1 MGNLAR
7 KVEMGCEDFKPFLDA
22 YIDEE
27 FGERER
33 ADMEAH
39 LNVCDKCRGLV
50 QSQITF
56 KEQFIRHLGEEKAPE
71 SLRMRVLEGLE
82 GIELETSEAEQG
94 RRFLPSRVHAGWI
107 VGPLAAMVALVIVV
121 PELTV
126 VAPAASSPNSM
137 IESTVD
143 WHQGNLPLE
152 VITAD
157 RREAAEWFEDK
168 VDFSVRIPEFRD
180 QRVNLL
186 GGRIAHIEDRR
197 AAFLLYEV
205 DGSRLTAILF
215 DGDGV
220 KVPREN
226 LRRVHNRDIAWLNQR
241 GYGVAVVQDS
251 GVTYTMISD
260 LGEERFLDLVAGS
273 VER

>member
-1 MGNLAR
+1 MAR
-7 KVEMGCEDFKPFLDA
+7 KIESKCEDFEPFIDA

-39 LNVCDKCRGLV
+39 LSVCDCCRKQV
-50 QSQITF
+50 RAQVKF
-56 KEQFIRHLGEEKAPE
+56 KEHLQQHLGCEKAPD
-71 SLRMRVLEGLE
+71 SLREQILEGLE
-82 GIELETSEAEQG
+82 CIEVDRCEEKSEG
-94 RRFLPSRVHAGWI
+94 GWRSKVHVGWI
-107 VGPLAAMVALVIVV
+107 AGPLAAMVALAVVV

-126 VAPAASSPNSM
+126 VAPAASSPASM
-137 IESTVD
+137 IDSTVD
-143 WHQGNLPLE
+143 WHQGNFPLE
-152 VITAD
+152 VTTAD
-157 RREAAEWFEDK
+157 RAEAQEWFDDK
-168 VDFSVRIPEFRD
+168 VDFSVRLPNFED
-180 QRVNLL
+180 DRVNLL

-205 DGSRLTAILF
+205 DGARMSTILF

-220 KVPREN
+220 KVPREH
-226 LRRVHNRDIAWLNQR
+226 LRRVHDREIAWLNQK

-260 LGEERFLDLVAGS
+260 LSEDRFLNLVSDS
-273 VER
+273 VKN